1 MSRLWLIGAGVA
13 LAALLVASIAV
24 ALLREPE
31 SFGEDTPERAVQLY
45 LAALA
50 DDDFAAAH
58 ELLSSDMMR
67 RCPLTS
73 MVRGLYAKEE
83 LGDSRVMLKE
93 STLVDGTAF
102 VTARVTRIRSS
113 GPFDT
118 SESSHEQRYTLV
130 EEDGE
135 WRLSDNMWP
144 SHGCPITE
152 PTPPVRQA
160 LPATTPRPAAGGG
173 ERTR

>member
-13 LAALLVASIAV
+13 LAALLGASIAV
-24 ALLREPE
+24 AVLREPA
-31 SFGEDTPERAVQLY
+31 SFGDDTPEAAVQLY
-45 LAALA
+45 LSAVA

-58 ELLSSDMMR
+58 NLLSSDLKR
-67 RCPLTS
+67 RCPLAA
-73 MVRGLYAKEE
+73 MVTRLYAKED
-83 LGDSRVMLKE
+83 LADSRVVLKE

-113 GPFDT
+113 GPFGT

-135 WRLSDNMWP
+135 WRLDDNMWP
-144 SHGCPITE
+144 SRGCPIPE
-152 PTPPVRQA
+152 PAPPVRQA
-160 LPATTPRPAAGGG
+160 LPATPTPAAGDDGI
-173 ERTR
+173 TR